1 MFYIYTLV
9 MAGYCT
15 VLSTD
20 YTKRSAGSASY
31 GVTEVL
37 SVLPCYCGHHH
48 LTLLTLTTGAGVT
61 RGNINQSSS
70 LTADTGSGRLAGV
83 ALFILD

>member
-1 MFYIYTLV
+1 MFYVLYLHV
-9 MAGYCT
+9 GHGWLLHCT
-15 VLSTD
+15 QQ
-20 YTKRSAGSASY
+20 RSAGSASY
-31 GVTEVL
+31 SVTEVL

-61 RGNINQSSS
+61 GGNINQSSS
-70 LTADTGSGRLAGV
+70 LTADTGSGQAAGV